1 MISLSW
7 NISYICILHSAFQD
21 EVYMYKLNWHD
32 IEIAKEEFIFFTQ
45 TGMSVADVCTLAT
58 ICYRH

>member
-1 MISLSW
+1 
-7 NISYICILHSAFQD
+7 
-21 EVYMYKLNWHD
+21 MYKLNWHD